1 MSSQTMH
8 EIIEMIEAQAHFRP
22 SPIEFEMA
30 YQARVAIDCIRF
42 AIKHVEQFSQPCD
55 QIREASLQLLEA
67 LERLD
72 ARTAG
77 FGPDVWAKVTLRK
90 LDPPN

>member
-1 MSSQTMH
+1 MISERMYETI
-8 EIIEMIEAQAHFRP
+8 EIIEAQARSSP

-67 LERLD
+67 LERLE
-72 ARTAG
+72 RTDRG
-77 FGPDVWAKVTLRK
+77 FRTRCLSQGHLAKVGSA
-90 LDPPN
+90 